1 MPTAVSREKH
11 SCKLCLAGREKA
23 ALSKVKAIY
32 DLTGRKIDVPTKG
45 IYIINR
51 KKVLVK

>member
-23 ALSKVKAIY
+23 ALSKVKTNY

-45 IYIINR
+45 IYIING
-51 KKVLVK
+51 KKTFIK

>member
-23 ALSKVKAIY
+23 ALSK
-32 DLTGRKIDVPTKG
+32 RKGENYLRPTRQKG
-45 IYIINR
+45 
-51 KKVLVK
+51 